1 VLKRGHP
8 LQSQS
13 INLEIEFQKL
23 YNKKIS
29 AESAARVLVTDRKTA
44 YKYYKR
50 FSNQIHAL
58 TMKTLFS
65 EGVNRMKQQ
74 ISSYDNLL
82 LELYDSLDSI
92 NQQMDKKSKDG
103 IPQYLQNQKISII
116 REIKNMIKEKAAV
129 ELDIPTHNTTR
140 EFVEE
145 VISERAKF

>member
-1 VLKRGHP
+1 MERGRP

-13 INLEIEFQKL
+13 NHIEIEFQKL
-23 YNKKIS
+23 YNKKIT
-29 AESAARVLVTDRKTA
+29 AESAARVLQTDRKTA
-44 YKYYKR
+44 YKYYKK
-50 FSNQIHAL
+50 FSKQIHAV

-82 LELYDSLDSI
+82 LELYDSLDST

-116 REIKNMIKEKAAV
+116 REIKNMIKEKTAV
-129 ELDIPTHNTTR
+129 ELDIPTSDTIR
-140 EFVEE
+140 KLVEG

>member
-1 VLKRGHP
+1 MERGRP

-13 INLEIEFQKL
+13 NHLEIEFQKL

-29 AESAARVLVTDRKTA
+29 AESAARVLQTDRKTA

-50 FSNQIHAL
+50 FSNKIHAV
-58 TMKTLFS
+58 TMNTLFS

-82 LELYDSLDSI
+82 LELYDSLDST
-92 NQQMDKKSKDG
+92 NQQMDKKSNEG

-116 REIKNMIKEKAAV
+116 REIKNMIKEKTAV
-129 ELDIPTHNTTR
+129 ELDVPEYDTVVKL
-140 EFVEE
+140 VEG
-145 VISERAKF
+145 VISNRAKF